1 MAPKATPK
9 PPKVRP
15 KSVAKKEDITTYN
28 RQARLQLLGF
38 PKRFAENNPCAQAY
52 ILLDFALRTLG
63 DFSKRPLLRI
73 SKTFLQLSKY
83 LDILEE
89 EHKARAK
96 NTTGPRQDT
105 AKASPKREPP
115 EKKWGGGTPPKGG
128 FQLNKRSTVFDFVAS
143 KLTVTT
149 WCSLSHPVLFP
160 N

>member
-1 MAPKATPK
+1 MAPKATAK

-15 KSVAKKEDITTYN
+15 KSEAKKEDITTYN

-83 LDILEE
+83 LDMLEE
-89 EHKARAK
+89 EHKTRAK

-115 EKKWGGGTPPKGG
+115 EKKVGRRYSPQRG
-128 FQLNKRSTVFDFVAS
+128 
-143 KLTVTT
+143 
-149 WCSLSHPVLFP
+149 LSIE
-160 N
+160 